1 MEDLL
6 NERKGQIQKIAHIL
20 SNINHIARD
29 INVETMAQGEKLLGI
44 DKDMGQTVGNT
55 SGALKELR
63 EAEVK

>member
-44 DKDMGQTVGNT
+44 DKDMG
-55 SGALKELR
+55 
-63 EAEVK
+63 